1 MGVGGARGGICPSP
15 RTDPQMIPLA
25 PIQPTLSIVYILK
38 ISRKYDIF
46 VSCIVDEV
54 IQLAVSE
61 GTAAQQFLL

>member
-1 MGVGGARGGICPSP
+1 
-15 RTDPQMIPLA
+15 MIPLA

-61 GTAAQQFLL
+61 GTAAQGYFLSQTCKAEPRPGYASAVLT